1 MARGRVVSF
10 DQTKGYGFVA
20 PDSGGEDVFLHV
32 NDMSDPKY
40 LMRPGVLVDF
50 VVEDGDRGP
59 KASSVRIISPEAPMS
74 EHPEAPYG
82 ERTPAEGEFFDVLS
96 ASDFRREVTE
106 CLLVADP
113 TLTGGQI
120 TRIRERLADLGLKYG
135 WVDK

>member
-40 LMRPGVLVDF
+40 LMRPGVVVDF

-59 KASSVRIISPEAPMS
+59 KASSVRIISPQGPADHAEPAFS
-74 EHPEAPYG
+74 
-82 ERTPAEGEFFDVLS
+82 ERTPADGEFFDVLS
-96 ASDFRREVTE
+96 ANDFRREVTE
-106 CLLVADP
+106 CLLVADSS
-113 TLTGGQI
+113 LTAGQI
-120 TRIRERLADLGLKYG
+120 TRIRERLAELGLKYG